1 MGNEPDEKGEAKVLD
16 SWAVLAW
23 LKDQAPAADAIDTL
37 WRLAEAGKLRLIA
50 NIVNIGEVYYISAKA
65 KGIASAELIL
75 QRLQDLPL
83 EIRPASNSLVLEA
96 ARLKSQFPIAYADAF
111 AAVTAIREK
120 APLVTGHPEFK
131 SLTNSGMV
139 EIEWVGR

>member
-1 MGNEPDEKGEAKVLD
+1 MRDKPDQKAELKVLD

-37 WRLAEAGKLRLIA
+37 WRLAEGGKLRLLA

-75 QRLQDLPL
+75 QRLQELPL
-83 EIRPASNSLVLEA
+83 EIRPAPNSLVLEA
-96 ARLKSQFPIAYADAF
+96 ARLKSQFSIAYADAF

-120 APLVTGHPEFK
+120 APLVTGDPELK
-131 SLTNSGMV
+131 SLANTGTV
-139 EIEWVGR
+139 KIEWVGR